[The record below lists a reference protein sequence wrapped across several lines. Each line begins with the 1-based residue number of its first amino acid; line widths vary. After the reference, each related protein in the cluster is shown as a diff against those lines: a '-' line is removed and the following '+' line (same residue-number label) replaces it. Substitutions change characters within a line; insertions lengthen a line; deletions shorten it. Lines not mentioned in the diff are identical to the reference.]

1 MPRSI
6 DADRRRFLL
15 VGAGALLWSLGAGRP
30 AAAAPSPLVRE
41 LVAAHRILAHH
52 GVAGR
57 VSVRDGG
64 PAGRYLATRGESA
77 RRVRAGDV
85 AGHDVAAG
93 SAGDAD
99 LAAHAAIY
107 RAHPEVGAIARVHGI
122 RGIVTGATLPEVV
135 FHAVSTHQ
143 ATGRHQATVRRIR
156 P

>member
-6 DADRRRFLL
+6 DADRRRFLF

-41 LVAAHRILAHH
+41 LVAAHCILAHH
-52 GVAGR
+52 GVSGR

-64 PAGRYLATRGESA
+64 HAGRYLATRGDNA
-77 RRVRAGDV
+77 RRVRPGV
-85 AGHDVAAG
+85 VVGHDLADG
-93 SAGDAD
+93 SVGDAD

-107 RAHPEVGAIARVHGI
+107 RAHPEVRAIARVRGI
-122 RGIVTGATLPEVV
+122 RGAVTGASLPQVV

-143 ATGRHQATVRRIR
+143 APGRRI

>member
-6 DADRRRFLL
+6 AADRRRFLF

-30 AAAAPSPLVRE
+30 AAAAPSSLVRE
-41 LVAAHRILAHH
+41 LIAAQRILAHH
-52 GVAGR
+52 GVAGS

-64 PAGRYLATRGESA
+64 HVGRYL
-77 RRVRAGDV
+77 VRPGDV
-85 AGHDVAAG
+85 VGHDLATG
-93 SAGDAD
+93 SVGDAD

-107 RAHPEVGAIARVHGI
+107 RAHPGVRAIARVRGI
-122 RGIVTGATLPEVV
+122 RGAVTGATLPEVV

-143 ATGRHQATVRRIR
+143 AAGRRIR